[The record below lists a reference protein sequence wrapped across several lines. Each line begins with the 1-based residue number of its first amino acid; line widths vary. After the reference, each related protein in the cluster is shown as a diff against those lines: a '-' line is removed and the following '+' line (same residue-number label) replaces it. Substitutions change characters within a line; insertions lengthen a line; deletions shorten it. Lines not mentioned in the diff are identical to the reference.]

1 MKRHSSA
8 HAIFAMVVVAFLF
21 GLAPVFHA
29 VCVSALGQSSHSMT
43 HVMADGTV
51 MNMSTDISAAPMIMD
66 SASSDSHVM
75 VVSETDIEEANLLG
89 HVMITAGLTLLT
101 FIGLRFCK
109 LAIARG
115 RLIALPRPARLVST
129 TGSRA
134 RARPPTQVDLN
145 TLCISRT

>member
-8 HAIFAMVVVAFLF
+8 PAIFAMVVVAFLF

-29 VCVSALGQSSHSMT
+29 FCVSALGQSSHSMT

-51 MNMSTDISAAPMIMD
+51 MNMTTGTSALPMNMEMAST
-66 SASSDSHVM
+66 DSHVM
-75 VVSETDIEEANLLG
+75 VVSETGIEEANLLG

-109 LAIARG
+109 KAIARR
-115 RLIALPRPARLVST
+115 RLIALSQPARPTST
-129 TGSRA
+129 VETRV
-134 RARPPTQVDLN
+134 RARPPTQVDLT
-145 TLCISRT
+145 TLCIYRT